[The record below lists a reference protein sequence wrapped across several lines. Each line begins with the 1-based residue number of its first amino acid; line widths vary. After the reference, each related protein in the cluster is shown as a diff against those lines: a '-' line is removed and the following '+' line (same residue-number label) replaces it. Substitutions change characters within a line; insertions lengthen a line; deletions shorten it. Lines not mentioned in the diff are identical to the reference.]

1 MPRYINYMK
10 TPIIKYNDKLLDRLS
25 WFMKIGGITLWPWVI
40 LRERYN
46 STSYWKK
53 RAARII
59 NHESIHIKQQ
69 EEMLVLPFYIW
80 YVTEWLI
87 KVPIYFSFQKAYYNI
102 SFEREAFDN
111 DDNLSYLN
119 SRKKYAWIKR
129 VFA

>member
-1 MPRYINYMK
+1 MK
-10 TPIIKYNDKLLDRLS
+10 TPIIKYSDKFLDRIGL
-25 WFMKIGGITLWPWVI
+25 FMKIGGITLWPFVI
-40 LRERYN
+40 LREIYD
-46 STSYWKK
+46 STPPWRR

-80 YVTEWLI
+80 YVTEWFI
-87 KVPIYFSFQKAYYNI
+87 KLFIYGSQAYYNI

-119 SRKKYAWIKR
+119 GRKHYAWIKR
-129 VFA
+129 VLK